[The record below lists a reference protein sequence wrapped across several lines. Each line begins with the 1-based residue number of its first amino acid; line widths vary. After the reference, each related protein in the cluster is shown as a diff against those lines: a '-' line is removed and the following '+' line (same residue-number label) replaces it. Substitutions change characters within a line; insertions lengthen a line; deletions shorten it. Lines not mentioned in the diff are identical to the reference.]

1 MAGQSFIVRYSL
13 TLGGI
18 IMIKEAIEKVTN
30 HNDLTFK
37 ESQAVLDEIMNGQ
50 TSEIETASLLT
61 ALASKHETIDEI
73 AGAAESMRSHA
84 LAFPKVDN
92 VLEIV
97 GTGGDHANTFN
108 ISTTSAI
115 VLAAAGVKVA
125 KHGNRAASS
134 KSGAADVLEALG
146 MNINQTPS
154 ESFTSLQTA
163 NLCFLFAQEYHKS
176 MKYVAPVRKA
186 LGIRTIFNILGP
198 LANPAKPTTQLLGV
212 YDKNLMKPLAKV
224 LAKLGVK
231 HALVVHGADGLDEV
245 TTTGKTYVVEV
256 TGDKLAEYTVTP
268 EDFGLPLAD
277 QDDLV
282 GGTPAENAQITRD
295 ILSGVKGTKRET
307 VIMNAG
313 MAIHTANPKISIAN
327 GIKIATETI
336 DSGKA
341 ITKLNELIHL
351 SKKDVVA

>member
-1 MAGQSFIVRYSL
+1 
-13 TLGGI
+13 
-18 IMIKEAIEKVTN
+18 MIKEAIQKVIN
-30 HNDLTFK
+30 HENLTFT
-37 ESQAVLDEIMNGQ
+37 ESQSVLDEIMTGK
-50 TSEIETASLLT
+50 TSEIETASILT

-73 AGAAESMRSHA
+73 AGAAQSMRNHA
-84 LAFPKVDN
+84 LPFPQVDN

-115 VLAAAGVKVA
+115 LLAAAGFKVA

-146 MNINQTPS
+146 ININQTPDAS
-154 ESFTSLQTA
+154 YNTLLTT

-176 MKYVAPVRKA
+176 MKYVAPIRKE

-198 LANPAKPTTQLLGV
+198 LTNPAKPTNQLLGV
-212 YDKNLMKPLAKV
+212 SDKSLMEPLAQV
-224 LAKLGVK
+224 LPKLGVK

-245 TTTGKTYVVEV
+245 SPTGTTYVIEV
-256 TGDKLAEYTVTP
+256 TNNKLKGFTVSPT
-268 EDFGLPLAD
+268 DFGLPIVDKKELI
-277 QDDLV
+277 
-282 GGTPAENAQITRD
+282 GGTPAENAQITED
-295 ILSGVKGTKRET
+295 IFSGVKGPTREA

-313 MAIHTANPKISIAN
+313 MAIHTAKPEISIAA
-327 GIKIATETI
+327 GIQLAQETI

-341 ITKLNELIHL
+341 ITKLNQLRKL
-351 SKKDVVA
+351 NNKDVVA